1 MGTTRGTGLSKAS
14 FRVGEVPD
22 QIHPPSRSVP
32 FDPLQSLLFGQPEV
46 AQGMGPSE
54 WGPVE
59 VGRGFQGLRIRGRR
73 HPGRPGLPRNRP
85 NLK

>member
-1 MGTTRGTGLSKAS
+1 M
-14 FRVGEVPD
+14 GEVPD

-54 WGPVE
+54 WGPVN
-59 VGRGFQGLRIRGRR
+59 GAQWKWGGAFRGCGFGGDGILGDLGSLETG
-73 HPGRPGLPRNRP
+73 PTLNKGS
-85 NLK
+85 